1 MLTNEESGV
10 AERVGP
16 AYGFIIVDGDDDR
29 AGRTQHDAT
38 PRRIA
43 QRHDETL
50 AAAFRIRIIDD
61 RYREGGERLTRRKM
75 QCAGSSFVV
84 AWSRGAACVN
94 HTAITAARRI
104 ERRIIDVSGA

>member
-29 AGRTQHDAT
+29 AGRTQHYAT

-50 AAAFRIRIIDD
+50 AAAFRIRIIHD
-61 RYREGGERLTRRKM
+61 RYREGSKRLTGRKM
-75 QCAGSSFVV
+75 QCAVRSFVV
-84 AWSRGAACVN
+84 ARSSGAACIGQA
-94 HTAITAARRI
+94 AITAARRI
-104 ERRIIDVSGA
+104 ERRIINVSGA